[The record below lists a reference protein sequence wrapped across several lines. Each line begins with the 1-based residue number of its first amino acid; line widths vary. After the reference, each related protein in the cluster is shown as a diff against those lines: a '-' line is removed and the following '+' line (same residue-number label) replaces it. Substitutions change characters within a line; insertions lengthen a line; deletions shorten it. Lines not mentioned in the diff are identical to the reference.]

1 MSQNQKIDL
10 NKDLLAILD
19 CPKCKLGKG
28 VDFVDETKLNC
39 PVCQQDFTM
48 KRVDGSGGEGLLIP
62 DFFEFEEKA

>member
-1 MSQNQKIDL
+1 MSKNLKIEL

-28 VDFVDETKLNC
+28 VDFVDEARLCC
-39 PVCQQDFTM
+39 PICQQVFAM
-48 KRVDGSGGEGLLIP
+48 KRVDGSGGEGQLIP

>member
-1 MSQNQKIDL
+1 MSQDLKIEL

-28 VDFVDETKLNC
+28 VDFVDETSLCC
-39 PVCQQDFTM
+39 PVCQQVFVM
-48 KRVDGSGGEGLLIP
+48 KRVDGIGEGLLIP